1 MTIIITKMNNNKI
14 TKTIMMMMK
23 RIIKKRI
30 KIITKISSIKFKIIN
45 DIFIYVT
52 VIKMSC

>member
-14 TKTIMMMMK
+14 TKIIMMMK
-23 RIIKKRI
+23 RIIKKKEI

-45 DIFIYVT
+45 DIFIYVIA
-52 VIKMSC
+52 IKMSC